1 VNSSVGAG
9 LVLVVVA
16 LSVGTEM
23 LGLPTLLAGAVHLV
37 LILLA
42 VLIGSR
48 VRRSSSGTRR

>member
-23 LGLPTLLAGAVHLV
+23 LGLPTLLTGAVHLV